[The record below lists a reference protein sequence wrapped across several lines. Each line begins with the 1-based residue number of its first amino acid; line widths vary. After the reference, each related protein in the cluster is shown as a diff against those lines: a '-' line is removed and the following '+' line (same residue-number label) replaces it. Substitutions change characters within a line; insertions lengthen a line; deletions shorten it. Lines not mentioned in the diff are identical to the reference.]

1 MVAFILLESCEADSS
16 TIEILNSARNQEL
29 GARMT
34 EPDGIMQV
42 REEAIRGKAGKGKAI
57 IKRKTEA
64 ASAPHQVV
72 PVEGRPSANRPTMA
86 EDSRATEM
94 QDPQVMTRIQQRAY
108 RLFEAGGCRHG
119 HDLEHW
125 LEAERQIR
133 GSSDRSER

>member
-1 MVAFILLESCEADSS
+1 
-16 TIEILNSARNQEL
+16 
-29 GARMT
+29 MT

-42 REEAIRGKAGKGKAI
+42 REEATRGKAGKGKAI

-72 PVEGRPSANRPTMA
+72 PVEGRPSENRPTP

-94 QDPQVMTRIQQRAY
+94 QDPQVITRIQHRAY

>member
-1 MVAFILLESCEADSS
+1 
-16 TIEILNSARNQEL
+16 
-29 GARMT
+29 MT

-42 REEAIRGKAGKGKAI
+42 REEATRGKAGKGKAI
-57 IKRKTEA
+57 IKRGKAEA

-72 PVEGRPSANRPTMA
+72 PVEGRPSGNRPTMA

-108 RLFEAGGCRHG
+108 RLFEAGGCQHG

-133 GSSDRSER
+133 ASSDRSER